1 VRTVI
6 EEFFSSEVTTLVSD
20 APEWKLINTS
30 DRDQANTIEQTN
42 TKQTTSN
49 HNNSVPVLSPNPIAP
64 VSNTVCSPLS
74 VEDSAA
80 GSKKNSLVA
89 KSRAEAI
96 LEKSRQTKATA
107 RIANSNTSGGTT
119 DVLEKAKAWGIE
131 IWSLSKLFTWLD
143 KFKSRSRLPIKR
155 DGLTNTCKQSNI
167 NQSANITS
175 VNPDHTEAF
184 KRRDN
189 TYFTRGY
196 ATTVNLHSRS
206 LSVDS
211 VLEETVETKWIASP
225 FLKVT

>member
-1 VRTVI
+1 MLQAPPK
-6 EEFFSSEVTTLVSD
+6 SSLI
-20 APEWKLINTS
+20 KLP
-30 DRDQANTIEQTN
+30 Q
-42 TKQTTSN
+42 
-49 HNNSVPVLSPNPIAP
+49 
-64 VSNTVCSPLS
+64 
-74 VEDSAA
+74 
-80 GSKKNSLVA
+80 
-89 KSRAEAI
+89 
-96 LEKSRQTKATA
+96 
-107 RIANSNTSGGTT
+107 
-119 DVLEKAKAWGIE
+119 
-131 IWSLSKLFTWLD
+131 LFLG
-143 KFKSRSRLPIKR
+143 

-211 VLEETVETKWIASP
+211 VIEETVETKWIASP